1 MRWSGRLGRS
11 LQRLLEF
18 QDQLHA
24 LGIDLYLQ
32 QQGSDT
38 TTPAGKAMFQM
49 CGVLAEFE
57 QSIIRERINAELK
70 RARDNG
76 KRLGRPSVGAEVEE
90 AIRQALGRG
99 DKGIRKNSRE
109 MGVRVSVVQRVKM
122 DGSNVAFN

>member
-1 MRWSGRLGRS
+1 MGGARSTLRPLPWRKPCRWMCFPPSAVRWSGRLGRS

-18 QDQLHA
+18 QEQLHA
-24 LGIDLYLQ
+24 LGIDLYLH

-76 KRLGRPSVGAEVEE
+76 R
-90 AIRQALGRG
+90 RG
-99 DKGIRKNSRE
+99 GSRIA
-109 MGVRVSVVQRVKM
+109 
-122 DGSNVAFN
+122 VAKPHW